1 MIKNEVYGEYVE
13 HRVFDEREKSNNQ
26 KKTRHLNRRASE
38 IIFIIAM
45 LFFPVLQF
53 IIFWIIPNFNSI
65 ILGFQSPTDGSFT
78 LENFKQF
85 FRFLSSGKDMS
96 GHFNEIVYAIKNSL
110 IFAAVSIFICTP
122 IVIFFSYVL
131 FRRVPMSGV
140 FRVVFYLP
148 SIIGATVT
156 TTLFRT
162 MLLEGAPGYE
172 LLKRIGFLTEEMEQ
186 MGLFANDSTAF
197 LMVIIYSIWTC
208 IGMNMILFY
217 GAMRRIPKEIFE
229 SADVD
234 GAGFFRQ
241 FISLVVPLIWPT
253 ITTLIVFSLSGMFIT
268 YSTVMILCP
277 NIQSASM
284 IGWYIVR
291 YTTATNSYASL
302 NYPAAVG
309 LAFTAVG
316 LPFVLVI
323 RWLLNKISANVEY

>member
-1 MIKNEVYGEYVE
+1 MITNEGYGEFVE
-13 HRVFDEREKSNNQ
+13 HRVIVNNQ
-26 KKTRHLNRRASE
+26 LDTKKKTRHLTRRTSE

-53 IIFWIIPNFNSI
+53 VIFWIVPNFNSL

-85 FRFLSSGKDMS
+85 FNFLFEGKNIA
-96 GHFNEIVYAIKNSL
+96 GRYNEIVYAIKNSL

-122 IVIFFSYVL
+122 IVIFFSYIL
-131 FRRVPMSGV
+131 FRKVPMSGV
-140 FRVVFYLP
+140 FKIVFYLP

-156 TTLFRT
+156 TTLFKT
-162 MLLEGAPGYE
+162 LLLEGAPIYE
-172 LLKRIGFLTEEMEQ
+172 LLKKIGFLTQEMEQ
-186 MGLFANDSTAF
+186 RGLFATDSTAF

-217 GAMRRIPKEIFE
+217 GAMRRIPTEIFE
-229 SADVD
+229 SADID
-234 GAGFFRQ
+234 GVGFFRQ

-253 ITTLIVFSLSGMFIT
+253 ITTLIIFSLSGMFIT
-268 YSTVMILCP
+268 YSTVMILSP
-277 NIQSASM
+277 NVQSASM

-291 YTTATNSYASL
+291 YTTATNSHAQL

-309 LAFTAVG
+309 LAFTVVG
-316 LPFVLVI
+316 LPFVLVV
-323 RWLLNKISANVEY
+323 RWLLNKVSANVEY